1 MSKYGGEMG
10 DSIFMVALSIATLYY
25 VIAAFWTYNVYQRIL
40 RNEKDLELQL
50 SIIFVLST
58 LVSMF
63 IFLIL
68 NLEEFSNVCGQLI
81 CCDYFSIAI
90 GCGLEFGNSKSPKI
104 KAIV

>member
-63 IFLIL
+63 IF
-68 NLEEFSNVCGQLI
+68 
-81 CCDYFSIAI
+81 
-90 GCGLEFGNSKSPKI
+90 
-104 KAIV
+104 